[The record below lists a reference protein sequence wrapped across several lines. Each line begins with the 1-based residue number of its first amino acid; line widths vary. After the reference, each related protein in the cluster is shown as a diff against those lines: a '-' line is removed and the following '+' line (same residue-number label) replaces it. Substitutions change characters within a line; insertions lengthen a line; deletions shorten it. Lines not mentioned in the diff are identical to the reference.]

1 MKNDNFDRNMNNKS
15 NQRSDN
21 YIEIISELLHCI
33 EEFGASMSIQI
44 HFLRWH
50 LNYFPHN
57 YVDYIQEQGEIF
69 HQDIA
74 TMENR
79 YKGPMQ

>member
-33 EEFGASMSIQI
+33 EEFGASMSI
-44 HFLRWH
+44 
-50 LNYFPHN
+50 
-57 YVDYIQEQGEIF
+57 
-69 HQDIA
+69 
-74 TMENR
+74 
-79 YKGPMQ
+79 